1 MTGGAPKSVGDYALL
16 TLLAKGGMAET
27 YLAERGGKR
36 LVVKK
41 LLPQTALD
49 EDGVKGFIDEA
60 RLCAQLQHPNVAQV
74 FDFGEEDGQLFLAME
89 FIHGRSLQ
97 QFISRADRLGF
108 YRLPPTLACFI
119 AARMLEGLHH
129 AHTREDEK
137 GRPLKIVHRDISP
150 ENVLLSFEGEVKVI
164 DFGIAKAQL
173 EGRGETAPGLVKG
186 KFQYVSPEQATAQPL
201 DPRSDVFSVTI
212 VLYLMLCGRLPFEG
226 QPYQAMRAI
235 ARGDFPRPKSLFPEL
250 PDRLDRVLL
259 KGLAVNR
266 DERYASAQAM
276 REDLEAYL
284 RDVAPGFGQD
294 QVKELMQ
301 YLYYDELEAEGTPL
315 PNRTA
320 LEVNLSAWRDSPQG
334 ATEPSAK
341 PGEGTAKAPAK
352 RALYV
357 AVALVALLLS
367 AMAVRNIVAASDEPK
382 AKPQLGPPPQVVRS
396 QTVKPEGNRGDPN
409 HDNNNAHA
417 LANVERMQQTANVL
431 VENRESGVAGIE
443 SPATQSQRLFDTG
456 DVQRAY
462 LISSDCAKTDLTD
475 FDCLW
480 VAGVSALRLGN
491 EPEARQLLGR
501 LVEQAPEHPKASRA
515 KRWLEKDEKPF

>member
-1 MTGGAPKSVGDYALL
+1 VLGDYALL

-49 EDGVKGFIDEA
+49 EDGVRGFIDEA

-74 FDFGEEDGQLFLAME
+74 FDFGEADGQLFLAME

-186 KFQYVSPEQATAQPL
+186 KFQYVSPEQATAQSL
-201 DPRSDVFSVTI
+201 DPRSDVFSCTI

-250 PDRLDRVLL
+250 PDRLEQALL

-266 DERYASAQAM
+266 DQRYPSAQAM

-284 RDVAPGFGQD
+284 REVAPGFGQE

-301 YLYYDELEAEGTPL
+301 YLYYDELEAEGTRL
-315 PNRTA
+315 PNRSA
-320 LEVNLSAWRDSPQG
+320 LEVNLSAWRDAPMG

-341 PGEGTAKAPAK
+341 PGEADVKTPAK
-352 RALYV
+352 RLVLGVV
-357 AVALVALLLS
+357 AVVAVLLGVV
-367 AMAVRNIVAASDEPK
+367 AVRNVVEASDEPK
-382 AKPQLGPPPQVVRS
+382 APSQQGPPAAVIRAQTEKPQQQVGHASSVAQGKQGKTGIEQQAQPNGTWAIERN
-396 QTVKPEGNRGDPN
+396 ERG
-409 HDNNNAHA
+409 
-417 LANVERMQQTANVL
+417 LT
-431 VENRESGVAGIE
+431 GIE
-443 SPATQSQRLFDTG
+443 SPAQQSQRLLDEG
-456 DVQRAY
+456 DVERAHRVAA
-462 LISSDCAKTDLTD
+462 DCAQTDLTD
-475 FDCLW
+475 MDCLW
-480 VAGVSALRLGN
+480 VAGVSALKLGK
-491 EPEARQLLGR
+491 ESEARGLMER
-501 LVEQAPEHPKASRA
+501 LVEHAPEHPKAGRA
-515 KRWLEKDEKPF
+515 RRWLENGEKPL

>member
-1 MTGGAPKSVGDYALL
+1 MSAAAPKALGDYALL

-49 EDGVKGFIDEA
+49 EEGVKGFIDEA
-60 RLCAQLQHPNVAQV
+60 RLCSRLQHPNVAQV
-74 FDFGEEDGQLFLAME
+74 FDFGEADGQLFLAME
-89 FIHGRSLQ
+89 FVHGRSLQ

-129 AHTREDEK
+129 AHTRQDEK

-201 DPRSDVFSVTI
+201 DPRSDVFSVAI

-250 PDRLDRVLL
+250 PDRLEQVLF

-266 DERYASAQAM
+266 DQRYPSAQAM

-284 RDVAPGFGQD
+284 RDVAPGFGQE
-294 QVKELMQ
+294 QVKELIQ
-301 YLYYDELEAEGTPL
+301 YLYYDELEAEGAAL
-315 PNRTA
+315 PNRSA
-320 LEVNLSAWRDSPQG
+320 LEVGLSAWRDTPLG
-334 ATEPSAK
+334 ATEPAGRREAAEVKS
-341 PGEGTAKAPAK
+341 PAK
-352 RALYV
+352 WLLLGVV
-357 AVALVALLLS
+357 AVVAALLATL
-367 AMAVRNIVAASDEPK
+367 AVRNVVAIKDEP
-382 AKPQLGPPPQVVRS
+382 PLEQLNGPPPQVVRA
-396 QTVKPEGNRGDPN
+396 QTEKASPLPN
-409 HDNNNAHA
+409 HTYRGGP
-417 LANVERMQQTANVL
+417 ETAAQ
-431 VENRESGVAGIE
+431 E
-443 SPATQSQRLFDTG
+443 SQRLLNEG
-456 DVQRAY
+456 AIQRAY
-462 LISSDCAKTDLTD
+462 DISSNCVQRDFSD

-480 VAGVSALRLGN
+480 VAGLSAFKLGN
-491 EPEARQLLGR
+491 ESEARQLLTR
-501 LVEQAPEHPKASRA
+501 LATQAPEHPKAIRA
-515 KRWLEKDEKPF
+515 RRWLEKGEKLF